1 MQLFI
6 LWLLRSIF
14 VHSMFTLIQVC
25 IFWRFILGLISS
37 RIAIKIWM
45 WQSEIACASGFS
57 LSLSLHSG
65 KFDDNLKSFI
75 INFRWFLS
83 NVIIFFRQISKHGKR
98 NPRLNMNIMLCHE
111 ISYHVCVLAYQK
123 KNELCVFKVCSPE
136 KDQISIGW
144 RLECHSG
151 SDVYHTSH
159 NHFIQKQMKHYNMP
173 WWTVHKLCYNKQN
186 CRAMIFF

>member
-123 KNELCVFKVCSPE
+123 KKRIVCVQSVFTWERSDFDRLTFRMPQRLWCLSHFTQPFHSKTNETLQYAMM
-136 KDQISIGW
+136 DGTQIM
-144 RLECHSG
+144 L
-151 SDVYHTSH
+151 
-159 NHFIQKQMKHYNMP
+159 Q
-173 WWTVHKLCYNKQN
+173 
-186 CRAMIFF
+186 